1 MHNLFFNRYQ
11 NNQKC
16 FIKIFGSN
24 IKLQL
29 SYDSGGDN
37 VQYEDKTILN
47 YRKSE
52 AWEMIIDEVKYNIF

>member
-1 MHNLFFNRYQ
+1 MYNLFFNSYQ

-24 IKLQL
+24 IILQL
-29 SYDSGGDN
+29 SYDSGGDS

-52 AWEMIIDEVKYNIF
+52 AWEMIIDEVK